1 MSDRG
6 SAKANQRAEP
16 SLQMSSKLVSGA
28 LLVAGAIHI
37 APVVGVIGSDQL
49 ASLYGLDFSD
59 PNLAILM
66 RHRAILFG
74 MLGVFL
80 VAAAFRRS
88 LQPAAFG
95 AGLLSV
101 LSFLLIAWAT
111 GGYNPFIGSI
121 VLADLVA
128 LGALALGLGLLTR
141 QRRSET

>member
-1 MSDRG
+1 M
-6 SAKANQRAEP
+6 K
-16 SLQMSSKLVSGA
+16 MSSRLVSAA
-28 LLVAGAIHI
+28 LVVAGAIHI

-66 RHRAILFG
+66 RHRAVLFG

-111 GGYNPFIGSI
+111 GGYNPLIGNI
-121 VLADLVA
+121 VFADLVA
-128 LGALALGLGLLTR
+128 LGALAIGSGSLTW
-141 QRRSET
+141 QRRTNV